1 MNGRSVDNLLNW
13 NFLVGRLFRIDV
25 RIHIAMLLAAV
36 VLVLHELPTPSSPGP
51 GFSWLTL
58 VHTAG
63 VFLLLFVI
71 VLLHEF
77 GHCFATRAVGG
88 EADEILLWPLGG
100 LAMTRPPDHPAAH
113 MITTLG
119 GPLVNVAICAIT
131 SVTLALWAQSAGAV
145 PWNPLHPFSPVDSGV
160 DWSVGQ
166 EWVARAFG
174 IGYLLLLLNSVP
186 LIPFDG
192 GRVLF
197 AWLWGRRGRR
207 AATEIATAVG
217 MVTAVILGL
226 ASLFVDRGWV
236 LFLMAAMGYYECWIT
251 RKRTREDWGEDEFGL
266 FGRDRYDDEPPP
278 RRPSWI
284 ESWCARRAAARAER
298 HRAAQQAHEDAFE
311 QVLAKISQSGLDS
324 LTPGER
330 KVLEEET
337 RRRRETDEARTAA
350 QRPPRAPHDQRNNSA
365 SPNP

>member
-13 NFLVGRLFRIDV
+13 NFLVGRLFRIDI
-25 RIHIAMLLAAV
+25 RIHIVMLLAAV
-36 VLVLHELPTPSSPGP
+36 VLVLHELPTPTSPGP

-58 VHTAG
+58 LHTAG
-63 VFLLLFVI
+63 VFLLLLVI

-77 GHCFATRAVGG
+77 GHCFAARAVGG
-88 EADEILLWPLGG
+88 EADEILIWPLGG

-119 GPLVNVAICAIT
+119 GPTVNVAICAAT
-131 SVTLALWAQSAGAV
+131 SVTLALWAQSPGAV
-145 PWNPLHPFSPVDSGV
+145 PWNPLHPFSPVDPRVG
-160 DWSVGQ
+160 WSIGQ

-174 IGYLLLLLNSVP
+174 ISYLLLLLNSVP

-192 GRVLF
+192 GRVLL
-197 AWLWGRRGRR
+197 AWMWGRRGRR
-207 AATEIATAVG
+207 SATETTTAVG

-236 LFLMAAMGYYECWIT
+236 LFLMAAMGYYECWTT
-251 RKRTREDWGEDEFGL
+251 RRKLREDWGDDEFGL
-266 FGRDRYDDEPPP
+266 FNADRYDDEPPA
-278 RRPSWI
+278 RRPSWF
-284 ESWCARRAAARAER
+284 ESWRARRAAARAER
-298 HRAAQQAHEDAFE
+298 ERAAQQAHEEAFE
-311 QVLAKISQSGLDS
+311 RVLAKISQSGIDS
-324 LTPGER
+324 LTTSER

-337 RRRRETDEARTAA
+337 RRRREAEEARTAA
-350 QRPPRAPHDQRNNSA
+350 QRPRRTHDDQRNNSA